1 MKTRKTFD
9 SVRGSSIRK
18 LKGGMSLLAV
28 FTLLLLGVLTSGC
41 GGAGGGWYQS
51 GPQCSSAV
59 AFAYEPGGDF
69 TGCVL
74 NNAILHS
81 TDFSLADFDGA
92 ELNGAKFHIPFSYS
106 SVLVGTMFTNVSAT
120 SVDFT
125 IADLTEAD
133 FRPSIP
139 NGTDL
144 QWAVFDGA
152 TLDEARMNGVDLRD
166 ASFAGAYLDCANLQG
181 ADLRNADFT
190 GASLLNAD
198 LSNAL
203 LTGAIFDSAD
213 VDGACFNGASGYV
226 FTVSPAPNPTLNVG
240 NISPTVAPCVPL
252 P

>member
-9 SVRGSSIRK
+9 SVSGSSIRK
-18 LKGGMSLLAV
+18 LQGGMSLLAV

-59 AFAYEPGGDF
+59 AGAYEPGGDF
-69 TGCVL
+69 TDCIL

-106 SVLVGTMFTNVSAT
+106 SVLVGTMFTNVSAP
-120 SVDFT
+120 SADFT
-125 IADLTEAD
+125 IADLTDAD
-133 FRPSIP
+133 FRPAIP

-152 TLDEARMNGVDLRD
+152 TLDQARMNGVDLRD
-166 ASFAGAYLDCANLQG
+166 ASFVGAYLDCANLQG
-181 ADLRNADFT
+181 ADLRNVDFT

-198 LSNAL
+198 FTDAL
-203 LTGAIFDSAD
+203 LTGANFDGAAI
-213 VDGACFNGASGYV
+213 DGACFDWAIGVVFSPPSAS
-226 FTVSPAPNPTLNVG
+226 NPTTGTASSTGPN
-240 NISPTVAPCVPL
+240 TCVPF